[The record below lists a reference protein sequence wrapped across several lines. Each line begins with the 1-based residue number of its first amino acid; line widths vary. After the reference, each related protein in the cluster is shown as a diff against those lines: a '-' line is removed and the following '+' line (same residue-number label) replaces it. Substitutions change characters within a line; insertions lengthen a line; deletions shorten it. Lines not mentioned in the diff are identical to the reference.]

1 MSMQELPD
9 DELDKLFRKSAEEFE
24 SEFNPQAWASM
35 RKKLDDEDGK
45 VGGIAWWKAGIIALL
60 LLTMGV
66 AGYYLWPETIR
77 DNKEKALTNSSI
89 SKDQNPAEKV
99 SSKSNLETNPS
110 KSAQANREIAQQ
122 FSTKEKSSPENSE
135 AAIIKNTP
143 SEKPNLPKSLET
155 EKEIHPEGANKNN
168 ISKVP
173 TIDNRALLRRAKADS
188 KPVKQSGVENGEKT
202 ALVTTNQ
209 NPTRASS
216 NQKTKHGRA
225 TNLAKT
231 NPKNHLTFQPT
242 NAENQNTTKEK
253 SLKPSS
259 VKAIES
265 NSIEP
270 LADANSGILLA
281 ENSHSTLLT
290 LNKLTG
296 HGWQFLKVSWPAP
309 TVAYTP
315 PPPPLAIPKKEDVS
329 AFFRKGLSARI
340 LAGPDLSFISSSQ
353 MMKNP
358 TLLLSIMFEY
368 RFSKRLSLQAGV
380 AKSSKLY
387 TATGEQYQWPD
398 AWYSQK
404 VRPTEIDA
412 DCKVLDIPLNLRFDL
427 SQRAKSRLFVASG
440 ISSYLMLN
448 EKYDYTYP
456 AHSYP
461 KWKNWEGSTGNY
473 WFGVMNFSMG
483 FERQIGRNL
492 SIQAEP
498 YFKLPLAQV
507 GLGKIKLNTSGI
519 FISARYRLGRF

>member
-24 SEFNPQAWASM
+24 SEFNPQAWALM

-45 VGGIAWWKAGIIALL
+45 VGGIAWWKAGVLALL
-60 LLTMGV
+60 LLTMGA
-66 AGYYLWPETIR
+66 AGYYLWPETKP
-77 DNKEKALTNSSI
+77 DNKEKALTNTSI
-89 SKDQNPAEKV
+89 SKGQNPAEQV
-99 SSKSNLETNPS
+99 SAKSQLERKPAE
-110 KSAQANREIAQQ
+110 SAQDNQEIAQQ
-122 FSTKEKSSPENSE
+122 FSAKEESSPNNSEKVIPRNTASAKSNFTESLKTEKS
-135 AAIIKNTP
+135 IK
-143 SEKPNLPKSLET
+143 
-155 EKEIHPEGANKNN
+155 PEGADKNK
-168 ISKVP
+168 ISKLP
-173 TIDNRALLRRAKADS
+173 TIANPTLSGRAKAES
-188 KPVKQSGVENGEKT
+188 RPVKQSGIENGEKT

-209 NPTRASS
+209 NPTRATSS
-216 NQKTKHGRA
+216 PKTKSRRA
-225 TNLAKT
+225 TDSGKNSL
-231 NPKNHLTFQPT
+231 NNYLSFQPKNTK
-242 NAENQNTTKEK
+242 NQGITKEK
-253 SLKPSS
+253 PLKSS
-259 VKAIES
+259 SATAFES
-265 NSIEP
+265 NFPES
-270 LADANSGILLA
+270 LSNSDISLND
-281 ENSHSTLLT
+281 NSHSTLLN

-358 TLLLSIMFEY
+358 TLLLSIMLEY
-368 RFSKRLSLQAGV
+368 RFSKRLSLQAGI

-412 DCKVLDIPLNLRFDL
+412 DCKVLDIPLNLRYDL
-427 SQRAKSRLFVASG
+427 SQRAKSRWFVASG

-456 AHSYP
+456 PHSYP

-473 WFGVMNFSMG
+473 WLGVMNFSMG

-498 YFKLPLAQV
+498 FFKLPLAEV

-519 FISARYRLGRF
+519 FISARYKLGYL